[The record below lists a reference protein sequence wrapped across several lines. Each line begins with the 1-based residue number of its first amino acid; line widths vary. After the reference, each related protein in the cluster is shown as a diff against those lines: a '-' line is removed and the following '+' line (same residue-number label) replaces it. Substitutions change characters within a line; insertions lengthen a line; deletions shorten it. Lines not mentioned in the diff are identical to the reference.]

1 MVPEKKPTLKL
12 KIPHHQHQ
20 PLSESTG
27 SAEKAQFFPY
37 LVTLA
42 YGEKDEPTLAQVVFL
57 SNKEAEDVRTVAKA
71 LLEKAK
77 NTAPD
82 IPRFDW
88 STLKVHGS
96 KTLNDK
102 ELTRLV
108 DAALQGQV
116 GVGRVSGLKL
126 SSD

>member
-1 MVPEKKPTLKL
+1 MKLVKDINKESSNKP
-12 KIPHHQHQ
+12 
-20 PLSESTG
+20 
-27 SAEKAQFFPY
+27 
-37 LVTLA
+37 
-42 YGEKDEPTLAQVVFL
+42 QV
-57 SNKEAEDVRTVAKA
+57 SDKEAEDVRTVAKA
-71 LLEKAK
+71 LLEKAT

-82 IPRFDW
+82 FPRFDW
-88 STLKVHGS
+88 STLKVQGS

>member
-1 MVPEKKPTLKL
+1 M
-12 KIPHHQHQ
+12 
-20 PLSESTG
+20 SEST
-27 SAEKAQFFPY
+27 SRAETAHFFAY
-37 LVTLA
+37 LVTLG
-42 YGEKDEPTLAQVVFL
+42 YDEKDAPTLDQVVFL
-57 SNKEAEDVRTVAKA
+57 SDKEAEDVRTVAKA
-71 LLEKAK
+71 LLEKAT

-82 IPRFDW
+82 FPRFDW
-88 STLKVHGS
+88 STLKVQGS

>member
-1 MVPEKKPTLKL
+1 MSKNKNPIRKL
-12 KIPHHQHQ
+12 KSPGHQ
-20 PLSESTG
+20 PLSEST
-27 SAEKAQFFPY
+27 SRAETAQFFAY

-42 YGEKDEPTLAQVVFL
+42 YGEKDAPTLAQVVFL
-57 SNKEAEDVRTVAKA
+57 SDKEAEDVRTVAKA

-88 STLKVHGS
+88 STLKVQGS